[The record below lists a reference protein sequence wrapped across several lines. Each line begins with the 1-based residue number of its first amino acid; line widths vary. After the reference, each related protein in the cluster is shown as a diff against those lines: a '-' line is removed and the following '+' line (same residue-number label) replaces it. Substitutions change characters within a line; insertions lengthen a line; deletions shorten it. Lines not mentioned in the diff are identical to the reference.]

1 MHFSLPSINCSAV
14 PTYDYCQALFR
25 CLNCAQRSIWLPRS
39 AVVASWEEPPYI
51 WLTVAKKRICRF
63 ELWIL
68 ESACCWKAQYHK
80 IIQIISRKPKIMLA
94 VLFGIKC
101 KKKIL
106 AKPNNAK
113 KSASTICKSLLI
125 NRKDDKNYKKMYCCS
140 LLHYRLKSIFIRS
153 YVIRIVIKHWDCI
166 VSYSSC
172 ASSFPRKLFHCEW
185 HTNWDF
191 SHDVTKIWTRKLLIL
206 LLFYFHDV

>member
-80 IIQIISRKPKIMLA
+80 IIQIISWKPKIMLA

-113 KSASTICKSLLI
+113 KVLALSVRAYWSTAKTT
-125 NRKDDKNYKKMYCCS
+125 RTTK
-140 LLHYRLKSIFIRS
+140 R
-153 YVIRIVIKHWDCI
+153 CI
-166 VSYSSC
+166 VV
-172 ASSFPRKLFHCEW
+172 HCCI
-185 HTNWDF
+185 TG
-191 SHDVTKIWTRKLLIL
+191 
-206 LLFYFHDV
+206 